1 MLRVRFF
8 TLLQLLLN
16 KKELELSF
24 IPGETIGELLS
35 RVQQQIDTPF
45 LHKLLEESG
54 GMKTGTIIMINGRHV
69 FHLDKVNTLLSEGDE
84 VALFPPGG
92 GG

>member
-8 TLLQLLLN
+8 TLLQLLLDR
-16 KKELELSF
+16 KELELPF
-24 IPGETIGELLS
+24 IPDETVGDFLTRAQKEIE
-35 RVQQQIDTPF
+35 TPF

-54 GMKTGTIIMINGRHV
+54 EMRIGTIIMINGHHI
-69 FHLDKVNTLLSEGDE
+69 FHLHKLETGLSEGDE

>member
-16 KKELELSF
+16 KKELGLPF
-24 IPGETIGELLS
+24 IPGETVGELLV
-35 RVQQQIDTPF
+35 RVQKEIETPF
-45 LHKLLEESG
+45 LHKLLDESG
-54 GMKTGTIIMINGRHV
+54 RMKTGTIIMINGRHI

>member
-24 IPGETIGELLS
+24 IPGETVGELLC
-35 RVQQQIDTPF
+35 RVQNEIETPF
-45 LHKLLEESG
+45 IHKLLEESG
-54 GMKTGTIIMINGRHV
+54 EMKTGTIIMINGRHI
-69 FHLDKVNTLLSEGDE
+69 FHLDKLNTLLSEGDE
-84 VALFPPGG
+84 IALFPPGG

>member
-8 TLLQLLLN
+8 TLLHLLLN
-16 KKELELSF
+16 RKEMELSF
-24 IPGETIGELLS
+24 VPGETVRDLLS
-35 RVQQQIDTPF
+35 RVQEQIETPF
-45 LHKLLEESG
+45 LHKLLGESG
-54 GMKTGTIIMINGRHV
+54 EMKIGTIIMINGRHI
-69 FHLDKVNTLLSEGDE
+69 FHLDKVNTLLSDGDE

>member
-8 TLLQLLLN
+8 TLLQLLLDR
-16 KKELELSF
+16 KELELPF
-24 IPGETIGELLS
+24 IPGERVGELLS
-35 RVQQQIDTPF
+35 RVQNEIDTPF
-45 LHKLLEESG
+45 LHKLLEEKG
-54 GMKTGTIIMINGRHV
+54 EMRTGTIIMINGRHI
-69 FHLDKVNTLLSEGDE
+69 FHLDKLKTQLSEGDE